1 MSVALSIQPRGTSGA
16 AARTVPVA
24 TQDVFKRY
32 WLPGSEALGL
42 KWVPLFETGIPLGK
56 DDIPECAARTSRPR
70 QLDPCPSARD
80 GGHDR
85 GTAGTAHHGAER
97 ARRELGAGRSL
108 HRLS

>member
-56 DDIPECAARTSRPR
+56 DDIPDVLQELRALHSWTRVQAPETGAMIGARLERLITE
-70 QLDPCPSARD
+70 LSALV
-80 GGHDR
+80 
-85 GTAGTAHHGAER
+85 E
-97 ARRELGAGRSL
+97 SL
-108 HRLS
+108 EQVEVFIG